1 MRSKLSALL
10 VGAIALGFIESAEAV
25 SFTNTQAG
33 PNTWAYTLTFAPE
46 DNYSVFQ
53 ASTTIT
59 LNGLTG
65 VTAAAGPTSTDFPDP
80 TLNAANLA
88 WTPQVKNGGTTVVW
102 TNAGGGTGNYNTTLH
117 VFGFSITATAPNGT
131 AALVTSGF
139 SRDTGNPLPGGGF
152 NLDITGNAVGPAS
165 TTSVVLP
172 QIAFGGGWYSAL
184 YFANTGT
191 ANAVVTVNFTAD
203 NGTPLVVPSLG
214 ASSTTLNLPS
224 NSGAIIEALNV
235 GNLSQGYVRALL
247 PPGVEGY
254 GVFRQ
259 SVPGIAD
266 QEAVVPLSLASFIND
281 TLIWDD
287 TNFITAAAIANP
299 TSVPITVSITA
310 LDLNGNTVGSGTVAL
325 AAFSHTA
332 VALRNVPGLSSMA
345 GRRGSATFSSSNG
358 NVAVLGLRFYG
369 SAFTSIPT
377 VGR

>member
-1 MRSKLSALL
+1 MRSNISVLL
-10 VGAIALGFIESAEAV
+10 VGVIALGLIESAEAV

-33 PNTWAYTLTFAPE
+33 PNTWVYTLTFAPE
-46 DNYSVFQ
+46 DNYSITQ

-65 VTAAAGPTSTDFPDP
+65 VTAATGPTSTDFPDP
-80 TLNAANLA
+80 TLSAMNLA
-88 WTPQVKNGGTTVVW
+88 WTVQVKNGGTTVVW
-102 TNAGGGTGNYNTTLH
+102 THAGGGTGNFDTTLH
-117 VFGFSITATAPNGT
+117 VFGFSITANAPTGT
-131 AALVTSGF
+131 AAMVTSGF
-139 SRDTGNPLPGGGF
+139 SRDTPNPLPGGGL

-184 YFANTGT
+184 YFTNTGPT
-191 ANAVVTVNFTAD
+191 NAVVAVNFTAD

-224 NSGAIIEALNV
+224 NGGAIIEALNV

-247 PPGVEGY
+247 PPGVQGY

-266 QEAVVPLSLASFIND
+266 QEAVVPLSLASYIGD
-281 TLIWDD
+281 TLVWDD

-310 LDLNGNTVGSGTVAL
+310 VDFNGNTVGSGTVPL

-332 VALRNVPGLSSMA
+332 VALRNVPGLSAMV
-345 GRRGSATFSSSNG
+345 GRRGTATFSASNG